1 MAHAKLSPSG
11 SSRWMV
17 CPGSVHLAEGLPEE
31 PSSKYAARGTAI
43 HELSEMCLIKGLEPS
58 SFIGSKVYDH
68 IVDAEMAEIANVYVS
83 WIREAQGKKMFE
95 TKLSLEEVIP
105 DCFGTADALIMR
117 PGHLTMADLKT
128 GSGVKVDADGNT
140 QLLCY
145 ALGAFLKYD
154 WVYDFQTIT
163 VVIVQPPLN
172 HIDTWTITRDDLLQF
187 RTQLRDAYDR
197 IVSRPDTFV
206 LSEKGCQWCRVKVN
220 CPEQQ
225 RLAAEAAAA
234 DFATLSVDEL
244 AQWLDKLPHLKSFI
258 EGVENRAKERL
269 LDGQPVEGWK
279 VVEGRRSRSWKD
291 EKAVEAYLKS
301 NGYQQLIY
309 SKPKL
314 LTVAQM
320 ETALKKESVNLEPFI
335 EVSAGNPTLARVD
348 DRRSSVDKAA
358 QAAKDFSMA

>member
-1 MAHAKLSPSG
+1 MAHAKLSPSA

-17 CPGSVHLAEGLPEE
+17 CPGSVHLAADLPEE
-31 PSSKYAARGTAI
+31 PSSQYAAKGTAI
-43 HELSEMCLIKGLEPS
+43 HELAEQCLAKGVNPS
-58 SFIGSKVYDH
+58 ALIGATVYDH
-68 IVDAEMAEIANVYVS
+68 VIDEEMAEIADVYVT

-95 TKLSLEEVIP
+95 TRLSLEEVIP

-154 WVYDFQTIT
+154 WVYDFQNIT
-163 VVIVQPPLN
+163 VVIIQPPLN
-172 HIDTWTITRDDLLQF
+172 HIDTWTITRDDLMQF
-187 RTQLRDAYDR
+187 RVQLREAYDR
-197 IVSRPDTFV
+197 IISQPDTFV
-206 LSEKGCQWCRVKVN
+206 LSEKGCKWCRAKSS

-234 DFATLSVDEL
+234 DFQSLTVDEL
-244 AQWLDKLPHLKSFI
+244 AYWLDKLPHVKSFI
-258 EGVENRAKERL
+258 EAVENRAKERL
-269 LDGQPVEGWK
+269 LQGEAVTGWK
-279 VVEGRRSRSWKD
+279 VVEGRRTRAWKD

-301 NGYQQLIY
+301 NGYHELIY

-320 ETALKKESVNLEPFI
+320 ETALKKESISLDAYITVNQ
-335 EVSAGNPTLARVD
+335 GNPTLARAD
-348 DRRSSVDKAA
+348 DHRSSVNKAS
-358 QAAKDFSMA
+358 QAAKDFGAL